1 MRKTF
6 SVVAVLLFAVSS
18 FAQWNPN
25 TSVNL
30 EVATLPIMD
39 MQSLTTSTGKTWVA
53 YYHNNNGNYDM
64 RAQLL
69 DVDGTKLLGPDGM
82 LVDNKP
88 SGSATYV
95 FNICKDANDNLIIA
109 YQDQR
114 TGGSN
119 MSAVAYKVSQAGT
132 HLWSSSGVVLG
143 LGLAP
148 YPAVLSNGETVI
160 AWNESS
166 SNTLQIQKINTA
178 GNLAWT
184 TPVTVQVGTT
194 NTTRG
199 QLVAGTNGN
208 FTMVFQKRGTA
219 IYTTLYAQRY
229 NSNGTALWVAPVQL
243 STQTTSGVRYYSVVG
258 EGDITYC
265 GYYASQ
271 GSRFNSWLQR
281 INEDGTLP
289 YGMNGSAFS
298 TATGTSD
305 PYQQMTNIALDP
317 SSSYVWS
324 LCSYSNTSQ
333 SQYGVYVQKF
343 SKQTGARLFTDNAQ
357 NIYPISASFDTQAG
371 QVSLVNDAP
380 VFMSYDANYKIYATR
395 LDGNGAFVW
404 TGNRI
409 ELSSTTASAG
419 SPKGRFGFTAL
430 SNSQAVAVWAETR
443 NGVEKAYAQNISPG
457 GLFVLDVATQGNVPA
472 TITTSGG
479 TLQMVSTIYPSNA
492 NQAVSWSLVPG
503 TGTATISTTG
513 LVTANSNGTVW
524 AKAVSVQDNTVADS
538 LLITISGQGPVGP
551 SGFSFNSPSAAV
563 VTCPAPASMSINLA
577 SISSGGFA
585 GAISLSASGLPAG
598 TTVSFGTNPLTA
610 GNSTSVILNGTN
622 QLATGT
628 YIITVQGTASGVN
641 SQSVNLTYT
650 INSVPPPT
658 INTQPANQTICVG
671 AAASFT
677 VAATGGTLQ
686 WQQSM
691 NGCDGPW
698 TNISGATNATYSVSN
713 ANLLL
718 DNTAYRCVVTNA
730 CGVSVISDCALL
742 IVIAPATVL
751 TQPLPQTVCAGAGTS
766 FTTSGS
772 GLNLQYQWQI
782 NTGTGYANVTNGS
795 TYSGVTTATLTIAAT
810 TVAMD
815 GYQYRC
821 LISSTVC
828 TSPATTNG
836 VSLTVNSLPSVS
848 TQPQSQTI
856 CAGSAAQFIVA
867 GLGAGVQYQWQVNT
881 GSGFVNVSN
890 NTTYTGATSTSLSI
904 ANANTA
910 MNGYQYRCVVSGTC
924 TPAVNSATATLT
936 VHSPAT
942 ISSSP
947 SSVEICA
954 GSNVVFIA
962 SGSST
967 PSIRY
972 QWQLSVNAGTSW
984 SDITGATSDNLSL
997 TAVPVSMNGNRYRCV
1012 VSNST
1017 CTTPVASAAALLT
1030 VRATPI
1036 ISLSASPLSSLLP
1049 GQTTSVLVTGSGST
1063 GGVVSSNWTLGGQSI
1078 TPTSQNSHLVTTANA
1093 GTYQVAIRETWPS
1106 GLSCS
1111 SQSNAMTINVTVSDK
1126 LFIFP
1131 SPNDGNFSVSYY
1143 YSGTGSAKRQVTIF
1157 DGKGALVYQREFTI
1171 SGPYTIL
1178 PIDLRNKATG
1188 IYYLALGDAT
1198 GNKLAEGKVHVH

>member
-6 SVVAVLLFAVSS
+6 SVLALLLFAVSS

-30 EVATLPIMD
+30 EVATLPVMD
-39 MQSLTTSTGKTWVA
+39 MQSVTTSTGKTWVA

-69 DVDGTKLLGPDGM
+69 DVDGTKLLGSDGM

-88 SGSATYV
+88 SGSATFV
-95 FNICKDANDNLIIA
+95 FNICLDANDNLVIA

-119 MSAVAYKVSQAGT
+119 MSAVAYKISQTGA
-132 HLWSSSGVVLG
+132 HLWNSSGVVLG

-166 SNTLQIQKINTA
+166 TNTLRIQKINTA
-178 GNLAWT
+178 GTLAWT
-184 TPVTVQVGTT
+184 TPITVQVGTT

-208 FTMVFQKRGTA
+208 FTMVFQKRG
-219 IYTTLYAQRY
+219 IGISTTLYAQRY
-229 NSNGTALWVAPVQL
+229 NSSGTAVWTAPVQL
-243 STQTTSGVRYYSVVG
+243 STQTTSGARYYSVLG
-258 EGDITYC
+258 EGDVTYC

-289 YGMNGSAFS
+289 YGMNGAAFS
-298 TATGTSD
+298 TATGTGD
-305 PYQQMTNIALDP
+305 PYQQMTNIALESG
-317 SSSYVWS
+317 SSFVWS
-324 LCSYSNTSQ
+324 ICSYSNTNQ
-333 SQYGVYVQKF
+333 NQYGVYVQKF
-343 SKQTGARLFTDNAQ
+343 SKQTGARLFTDNAL
-357 NIYPISASFDTQAG
+357 NVYPISSSFDTQAG
-371 QVSLVNDAP
+371 DVSLVNDAP

-409 ELSSTTASAG
+409 ELSSTTATAG

-472 TITTSGG
+472 TISTSAG
-479 TLQMVSTIYPSNA
+479 TLQMVSTIFPSNA
-492 NQAVSWSLVPG
+492 NQAVTWSIVPG

-513 LVTANSNGTVW
+513 LVTASSNGTVW
-524 AKAVSVQDNTVADS
+524 AKAIAVQDNTVADS
-538 LLITISGQGPVGP
+538 LLITISNQGPVGP
-551 SGFSFNSPSAAV
+551 PGFSFNSPSAAV
-563 VTCPAPASMSINLA
+563 VTCPAPSTMSITLA
-577 SISSGGFA
+577 SISSGGFT
-585 GAISLSASGLPAG
+585 GAITLSASGQPAG

-610 GNSTSVILNGTN
+610 GNSTTVTLNGTN
-622 QLATGT
+622 QLPTGT
-628 YIITVQGTASGVN
+628 YTISVQGTATGV
-641 SQSVNLTYT
+641 SAQAVNLTYT
-650 INSVPPPT
+650 INSLPT
-658 INTQPANQTICVG
+658 PVITTQPVNQTICVG

-677 VAATGGTLQ
+677 VASSGGTLQ
-686 WQQSM
+686 WQQSL

-698 TNISGATNATYSVSN
+698 TNINGATNATYSVSN
-713 ANLLL
+713 ATLLL

-730 CGVSVISDCALL
+730 CGVSINSNCALL
-742 IVIAPATVL
+742 LVIAPATIL

-766 FTTSGS
+766 FTTAG
-772 GLNLQYQWQI
+772 GGTNLQYQWQV
-782 NTGTGYANVTNGS
+782 NTGTGFVNVTNGPA
-795 TYSGVTTATLTIAAT
+795 YSGATSAVLTIAAT
-810 TVAMD
+810 TVTMD

-821 LISSTVC
+821 LISNTVC
-828 TSPATTNG
+828 TSPATTNA
-836 VSLTVNSLPSVS
+836 VALTVNSLPSIT

-856 CAGSAAQFIVA
+856 CIGSAAQFIVA
-867 GLGAGVQYQWQVNT
+867 GLGSGVQYQWQVNT
-881 GSGFVNVSN
+881 GSGFVNLVN
-890 NTTYTGATSTSLSI
+890 NTTYTGATSTNLNI
-904 ANANTA
+904 ANATTA
-910 MNGYQYRCVVSGTC
+910 MSGYQYRCVVSGSC
-924 TPAVNSATATLT
+924 TPAVNSASATLT
-936 VHSPAT
+936 VHAPASINT
-942 ISSSP
+942 SP

-954 GSNVVFIA
+954 GSNVVFMA

-967 PSIRY
+967 TAVRY

-984 SDITGATSDNLSL
+984 SDITGATNDNLSL
-997 TAVPVSMNGNRYRCV
+997 TAVPISMNGNRYRCV

-1030 VRATPI
+1030 VRATPT

-1049 GQTTSVLVTGSGST
+1049 GQSTSVLITGSGST
-1063 GGVVSSNWTLGGQSI
+1063 GGVVSSNWTLGGQPI
-1078 TPTSQNSHLVTTANA
+1078 TPTSSNSHLVTTANT
-1093 GTYQVAIRETWPS
+1093 GIYQVAIRETWPS

-1111 SQSNAMTINVTVSDK
+1111 SQSNTVTINVTLSDK

-1143 YSGTGSAKRQVTIF
+1143 YSGTASAKRQVTIF
-1157 DGKGALVYQREFTI
+1157 DGKGALVYQREFTV
-1171 SGPYTIL
+1171 SGSYTIL

-1188 IYYLALGDAT
+1188 IYYLVLGDAA